1 MYEMYPEVWTV
12 AEDRGPQTPGL
23 RPRRRARKEHS
34 VVPAILLSGPTKA
47 AAPAPSREATP
58 SAA

>member
-12 AEDRGPQTPGL
+12 PEDRRPQTPGL

-34 VVPAILLSGPTKA
+34 VVPAILATGPTKA
-47 AAPAPSREATP
+47 GEPTLNR
-58 SAA
+58 

>member
-12 AEDRGPQTPGL
+12 PEDRRPQTPGL

-34 VVPAILLSGPTKA
+34 VVPAILATGPTKA
-47 AAPAPSREATP
+47 RESSP
-58 SAA
+58 NR